1 MSTKLVI
8 NGESVPLSFWTF
20 PGGERNVRIDFANK
34 YSPSARVLIECIYKG
49 SDDLVDLILLV
60 NALRQENLS
69 DISLSIPYFPFAR
82 QDRVMTKGE
91 ANALQAISQ
100 VFNML
105 NLKHIEIFDPH
116 SDVLEALFPPGV
128 LSITRQWEI
137 WGSCISAYEDLTNIG
152 LVSPDTGALKKIYKL
167 ADMLNVPVVCAQKVR
182 DVSTGKITSTTIDVS
197 NVLNLASLYVVDDIC
212 DGGRTFIEL
221 AKAIRSQGYAGKL
234 VLCVTHGIFSQGL
247 EVLEHY
253 DTIRCHNNLSGFN
266 IQQFNNRNNNV

>member
-1 MSTKLVI
+1 MPTKLFI
-8 NGESVPLSFWTF
+8 NRESVPLSFWTF

-34 YSPSARVLIECIYKG
+34 HSPSAMVLIECIYKG
-49 SDDLVDLILLV
+49 SDDLVDLIMLV

-69 DISLSIPYFPFAR
+69 NISLSIPYFPFAR
-82 QDRVMTKGE
+82 QDRVMTSGE
-91 ANALQAISQ
+91 ANALQAIAQ

-105 NLKHIEIFDPH
+105 NLKRIEISDPH

-137 WGSCISAYEDLTNIG
+137 WSLISAYEDLTTIG

-167 ADMLNVPVVCAQKVR
+167 ADTLNVPVVCAQKVR
-182 DVSTGKITSTTIDVS
+182 DVATGKITSTTIDVS
-197 NVLNLASLYVVDDIC
+197 NVLNLTSLYVVDDIC

-221 AKAIRSQGYAGKL
+221 AKAIRSQGYVGKL

-253 DTIRCHNNLSGFN
+253 DTVRCSNNLSGLD
-266 IQQFNNRNNNV
+266 I

>member
-1 MSTKLVI
+1 MPTKLFI

-20 PGGERNVRIDFANK
+20 PGGERNVRIDFVNK
-34 YSPSARVLIECIYKG
+34 YSPSAGVLIECIYKR
-49 SDDLVDLILLV
+49 SDDLVDLIMLV

-69 DISLSIPYFPFAR
+69 NISLSIPYFPFAR
-82 QDRVMTKGE
+82 QDRVMTSGE

-105 NLKHIEIFDPH
+105 NLKCIEISDPH
-116 SDVLEALFPPGV
+116 SDVLETLFPPGV

-137 WGSCISAYEDLTNIG
+137 WSLHISTYEDLTTIG

-167 ADMLNVPVVCAQKVR
+167 ADLLNVPVVCAQKVR

-197 NVLNLASLYVVDDIC
+197 NVLNLTSLYVVDDIC

-221 AKAIRSQGYAGKL
+221 AKAIRSQGYTGKL

-247 EVLEHY
+247 EVLGHY
-253 DTIRCHNNLSGFN
+253 DTIRCYNNLSGLD
-266 IQQFNNRNNNV
+266 IQQFNNRNNHV

>member
-1 MSTKLVI
+1 MPTKLFI

-20 PGGERNVRIDFANK
+20 PGGERNVRIDFLNK
-34 YSPSARVLIECIYKG
+34 YSPSAVALIECVYKG
-49 SDDLVDLILLV
+49 SDDLVDLIILV

-69 DISLSIPYFPFAR
+69 NISLSIPYFPFAR
-82 QDRVMTKGE
+82 QDRVMTSGE
-91 ANALQAISQ
+91 ANALQAIAQ

-105 NLKHIEIFDPH
+105 NLKHIEISDPH

-137 WGSCISAYEDLTNIG
+137 WSLISAHEYLPDIG

-167 ADMLNVPVVCAQKVR
+167 ADLLNVPVVCAQKVR

-197 NVLNLASLYVVDDIC
+197 NVLSLTSLYVVDDIC

-247 EVLEHY
+247 EVLGHY
-253 DTIRCHNNLSGFN
+253 DTIRCYNNLSGLN
-266 IQQFNNRNNNV
+266 IQQFNNRNNHV

>member
-1 MSTKLVI
+1 MPTKLFI

-20 PGGERNVRIDFANK
+20 PGGERNVRIDFVNK
-34 YSPSARVLIECIYKG
+34 YSPSAGVLIECIYKW
-49 SDDLVDLILLV
+49 SDDLVDLIMLV

-69 DISLSIPYFPFAR
+69 NISLSIPYFPFAR
-82 QDRVMTKGE
+82 QDRVMTSGE

-105 NLKHIEIFDPH
+105 NLKRIEISDPH

-137 WGSCISAYEDLTNIG
+137 WSLISAHEDLTNIG

-167 ADMLNVPVVCAQKVR
+167 ADLLNVPVVCAQKVR

-197 NVLNLASLYVVDDIC
+197 NVLNLTSLYVVDDIC

-221 AKAIRSQGYAGKL
+221 AKAIRSQGYTGKL

-253 DTIRCHNNLSGFN
+253 DTIKCSNNLSGLD